1 MSKTKEDLSTMTEEV
16 LCNETL
22 LYSKKQ
28 AARILNVSEKT
39 VDRLIKKGRLSRI
52 SGYRRVLIPFKALE
66 MFVSN
71 NTFYNRNGVESV
83 LSHTGESLCDSISV
97 KASTKLPTNQQVEN
111 RLDALLK
118 PLKRE

>member
-1 MSKTKEDLSTMTEEV
+1 MSKTKEDLSIMTEEV

-52 SGYRRVLIPFKALE
+52 SGYRKVLIPFKALE

-71 NTFYNRNGVESV
+71 NTFYNRNGVELV

>member
-1 MSKTKEDLSTMTEEV
+1 MSKTKEDLSTMTKEV
-16 LCNETL
+16 LCNETM

-66 MFVSN
+66 MFVSDH
-71 NTFYNRNGVESV
+71 TFYNRTGVESV
-83 LSHTGESLCDSISV
+83 LSHTGESLCDSINV
-97 KASTKLPTNQQVEN
+97 KASTKLPTNQEVEN

>member
-28 AARILNVSEKT
+28 AARVLNVSEKT

-71 NTFYNRNGVESV
+71 NTFYKYG
-83 LSHTGESLCDSISV
+83 
-97 KASTKLPTNQQVEN
+97 
-111 RLDALLK
+111 
-118 PLKRE
+118 